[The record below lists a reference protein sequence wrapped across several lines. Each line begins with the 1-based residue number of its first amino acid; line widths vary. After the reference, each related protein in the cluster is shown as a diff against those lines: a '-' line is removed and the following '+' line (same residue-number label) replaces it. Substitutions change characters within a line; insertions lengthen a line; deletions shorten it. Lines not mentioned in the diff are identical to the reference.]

1 MPVGYVL
8 GIILA
13 MVLMLFVDSREQVP
27 LPVAAI
33 RPAPTPIK
41 GVPPPRRAPWPVP
54 PYSGPRVMPPWPA
67 LPYSWKETPKEEC
80 EPLPDREEARLCA
93 QYPQRE
99 SILNSAVLRNE
110 PVHIS
115 AGVRFQYK
123 VLKSCPIITSGE
135 ARALVCGKLAEQFE
149 LYCCK

>member
-1 MPVGYVL
+1 MVRFLIAVALMPVGYVL

-13 MVLMLFVDSREQVP
+13 AMLMFGGDNGSEQVP
-27 LPVAAI
+27 APAAAI
-33 RPAPTPIK
+33 PPAPTPIK
-41 GVPPPRRAPWPVP
+41 SGPPPRRAPWPVP

-80 EPLPDREEARLCA
+80 ELLSDREEARLCA

-110 PVHIS
+110 SVHIS
-115 AGVRFQYK
+115 AGVR
-123 VLKSCPIITSGE
+123 L
-135 ARALVCGKLAEQFE
+135 RLMR
-149 LYCCK
+149 